1 MRSPRMAQ
9 EQQGQVCDEDRGHLL
24 TLLSMSLREIY
35 ELAYRLGYEDG
46 YNQASSQQ
54 DQSDSESAG

>member
-1 MRSPRMAQ
+1 
-9 EQQGQVCDEDRGHLL
+9 
-24 TLLSMSLREIY
+24 MSLQEIY

-54 DQSDSESAG
+54 DQPDSESAG